1 MEFVLA
7 GISEREVRWLKQAT
21 YQNMKSNLLIVV
33 Q

>member
-7 GISEREVRWLKQAT
+7 GISEREVRWLKKAM
-21 YQNMKSNLLIVV
+21 YQNVKSNLLSVV